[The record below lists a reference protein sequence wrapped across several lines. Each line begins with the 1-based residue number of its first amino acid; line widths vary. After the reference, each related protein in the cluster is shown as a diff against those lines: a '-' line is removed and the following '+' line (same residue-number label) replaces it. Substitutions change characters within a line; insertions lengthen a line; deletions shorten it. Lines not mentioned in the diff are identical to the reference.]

1 MMMKNRFF
9 GQQQNTNTNSNN
21 SNSNHN
27 IRISDDNNL
36 NYNTAALND
45 NTTTISGTKK
55 NSSSNI
61 TTIIYNIKKMITT
74 IKSNYHNNNLNAKLF
89 IIIGYLFGLI
99 TAAFLSL
106 LSRNQNYTKLFRP
119 SNDQTT
125 SCIISYGKYHGT
137 EYMNPGI
144 TIGTPKCLLE
154 SKFIKIQQHHV
165 QFPNTNNNI
174 INDWIWID
182 YHERINVLVEAPNH
196 KPNHFI
202 IFQQSKYALE
212 NHTSYAIIGGIVEP
226 NEIHEPMKSAQRE
239 VHEELNIY
247 CNQYKLLGRYRTDV
261 NRGMGWTN
269 TYHATNCSY
278 LNNKNTINEGT
289 MEDINNNN
297 VIVGGADVE
306 KQDIIILSLSDIID
320 AVLHGKFLEIQWTA
334 TISLALLQLLV
345 DDERNKQKMM
355 MK

>member
-9 GQQQNTNTNSNN
+9 VQQNNNNTSNNN
-21 SNSNHN
+21 SNTHI
-27 IRISDDNNL
+27 IRMNDGDNNL
-36 NYNTAALND
+36 NYNNAAMND
-45 NTTTISGTKK
+45 NTTISGTK

-61 TTIIYNIKKMITT
+61 TAILYYNIKKMITT
-74 IKSNYHNNNLNAKLF
+74 IKSNHHNNINVKLF
-89 IIIGYLFGLI
+89 FIIGYLFGLI
-99 TAAFLSL
+99 TAAFLLL
-106 LSRNQNYTKLFRP
+106 LSRNQNSYTTLFRS
-119 SNDQTT
+119 SNDQT
-125 SCIISYGKYHGT
+125 CIISYGKYHGT
-137 EYMNPGI
+137 EYINPGI

-165 QFPNTNNNI
+165 QFPSTNNI

-182 YHERINVLVEAPNH
+182 YHERINVLVEAPNAQ

-202 IFQQSKYALE
+202 IFQQTKYALE

-226 NEIHEPMKSAQRE
+226 NEINEPMKSAQRE
-239 VHEELNIY
+239 VQEELSIY

-278 LNNKNTINEGT
+278 
-289 MEDINNNN
+289 INNNN
-297 VIVGGADVE
+297 TLTSIEDNNNNVVGGADVE

-345 DDERNKQKMM
+345 DEKQTK
-355 MK
+355 